1 MRFQSCLERLQAGE
15 NATAADGV
23 VANTELM
30 HLSEDFIYVSRSVGK
45 IIISEVYVPVEKKLI
60 KPSTLGGRAGGEK
73 YVVHNILF
81 KFAVDSFNLF
91 DGSNWAA
98 AKVFSSQLISSFPFS
113 CFVPFLFLP
122 LTLLLKGGKPRVK
135 GFNELF

>member
-1 MRFQSCLERLQAGE
+1 MERLQAVE

-30 HLSEDFIYVSRSVGK
+30 HLSEDFIHASRTVGK
-45 IIISEVYVPVEKKLI
+45 IIISEVYVPVKKKTI
-60 KPSTLGGRAGGEK
+60 KPSTMGGRAGGEK

-98 AKVFSSQLISSFPFS
+98 AKV
-113 CFVPFLFLP
+113 
-122 LTLLLKGGKPRVK
+122 
-135 GFNELF
+135 